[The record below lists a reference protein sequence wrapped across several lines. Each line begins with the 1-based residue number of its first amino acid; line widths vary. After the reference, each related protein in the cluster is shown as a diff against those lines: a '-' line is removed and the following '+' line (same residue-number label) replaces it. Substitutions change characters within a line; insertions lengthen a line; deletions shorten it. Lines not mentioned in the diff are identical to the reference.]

1 MQYSKVFHKLYSLAT
16 QFQPALIKKLI
27 QNLQSLQTIMAK
39 HWDESKDIK
48 FFVLNHFFLRTNVGD
63 KTYFL
68 TTLTW
73 DEE

>member
-1 MQYSKVFHKLYSLAT
+1 MQYSKLFHKLYSLAT
-16 QFQPALIKKLI
+16 QFQPALIKSLI

-48 FFVLNHFFLRTNVGD
+48 QMFHHFFLRTNIGD

-68 TTLTW
+68 STLTW
-73 DEE
+73 DEG